1 VVNSGN
7 DAAGSTFDAIADE
20 LSRMDAPLE
29 FIRVHHESDHTF
41 PNVIPNPLLLE
52 NHAAIGDVV
61 KRERADFGVA
71 FDGDFDCRF
80 FFDASGEFMPGEYV
94 VGLLAS
100 IFLDKEA
107 GAKIVHD
114 PRVVW
119 NTQDI
124 VSEKSGVAV
133 QSKMGTLLSS
143 KRCGHM
149 KRSTVVRCQR
159 TIIFAILHTAIAG

>member
-1 VVNSGN
+1 
-7 DAAGSTFDAIADE
+7 
-20 LSRMDAPLE
+20 M
-29 FIRVHHESDHTF
+29 
-41 PNVIPNPLLLE
+41 
-52 NHAAIGDVV
+52 GDVV

-71 FDGDFDCRF
+71 FDGDFDRRY
-80 FFDASGEFMPGEYV
+80 FFDASGEFMLGEYV

-100 IFLDKEA
+100 IFLDKEV

-119 NTQDI
+119 FTQDI
-124 VSEKSGVAV
+124 VSEKPGVAV
-133 QSKMGTLLSS
+133 QSKMCTLLLS

-159 TIIFAILHTAIAG
+159 TIIFAILHTAIVG